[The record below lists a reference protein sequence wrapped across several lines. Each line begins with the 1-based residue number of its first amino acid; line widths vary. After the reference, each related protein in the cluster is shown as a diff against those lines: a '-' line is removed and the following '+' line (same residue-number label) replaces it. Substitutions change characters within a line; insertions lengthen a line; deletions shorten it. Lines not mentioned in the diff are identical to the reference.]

1 MSKKIKKLLIDN
13 KKEKLKIVKDSKNK
27 GKYKI
32 ILSEIDEKDLSKII
46 FRLNMEWLLLNN

>member
-13 KKEKLKIVKDSKNK
+13 KKEKLKIIKDTKNK

-32 ILSEIDEKDLSKII
+32 MLSDVDEKELSKLI
-46 FRLNMEWLLLNN
+46 FRLNME